1 MKHFNNHTFID
12 LFGGCGGF
20 SLGLEQAGYKCILFN
35 EINESALKTF
45 KNNYSN
51 KKGKP
56 VIIPDVNDLNKESLS
71 ILKSDWTKK
80 GISDID
86 LVVGGPPC
94 WGFSGIGYRRTFD
107 GNKKDIKTNF
117 LFNKMVEVISIIR
130 PRIFLFENVKG
141 LISSRWDKNSK
152 KGEIW
157 DEVKEKFSCIESYH
171 IEFDV
176 IEAYKYGV
184 PQNRPRVFLVGYR
197 ESINSK
203 WRPDPN
209 APCGGLLPTFDD
221 TPIPTVDEFIGDLI
235 DESYKD
241 KSITISY
248 PTDPLSKIQRELRT
262 NGKSVFNKGDPLFN
276 HEYSRHSD
284 RIIKKFTYMI
294 NNKGRIHHAHKTKKF
309 GQKVLPL
316 NWGNGKPDF
325 TITSLPDDYVHYEQ
339 PRSLTVRE
347 AARLQ
352 TFPDHYIFYGP
363 RTTGGRRRAG
373 EPSDSFEKREIPQ
386 YTQIG
391 NAVPVLIAKKFG
403 LHFKKLLE
411 QQND

>member
-1 MKHFNNHTFID
+1 MKKINNYTFID
-12 LFGGCGGF
+12 LFGGCGGL
-20 SLGLEQAGYKCILFN
+20 SLGLEQAGFKCILFN
-35 EINESALKTF
+35 EINESARTTF
-45 KNNYSN
+45 NNNYTN
-51 KKGKP
+51 KKEKP
-56 VIIPDVNDLNKESLS
+56 VIIPDVNDLNTKSLS
-71 ILKSDWTKK
+71 YLKNDWTKK

-94 WGFSGIGYRRTFD
+94 WGFSRIGYKRTFD
-107 GNKKDIKTNF
+107 GNKKDIKTNY
-117 LFNKMVEVISIIR
+117 LFNKMVEVISIVR
-130 PRIFLFENVKG
+130 PRMFLFENVKG
-141 LISSRWDKNSK
+141 LISSRWEKDSK

-157 DEVKEKFSCIESYH
+157 DEVKKKFKYLESYH
-171 IEFDV
+171 IEFDI

-197 ESINSK
+197 ESKNNV
-203 WRPDPN
+203 WRPKLN

-221 TPIPTVDEFIGDLI
+221 TPIPSVEDFIGDLI

-241 KSITISY
+241 KSITESY
-248 PTDPLSKIQRELRT
+248 PTNPLNKIQRELRK
-262 NGKSVFNKGDPLFN
+262 NGKSIFNKGDPLFN

-284 RIIKKFTYMI
+284 PVINKFRYMI

-309 GQKVLPL
+309 RQKVLPR
-316 NWGNGKPDF
+316 NWSNGKPDF

-347 AARLQ
+347 MARLQ

-373 EPSDSFEKREIPQ
+373 EPSDNFENREIPQ

-391 NAVPVLIAKKFG
+391 NAVPVIIAKKFG
-403 LHFKKLLE
+403 KHFKKIFNKGE
-411 QQND
+411 